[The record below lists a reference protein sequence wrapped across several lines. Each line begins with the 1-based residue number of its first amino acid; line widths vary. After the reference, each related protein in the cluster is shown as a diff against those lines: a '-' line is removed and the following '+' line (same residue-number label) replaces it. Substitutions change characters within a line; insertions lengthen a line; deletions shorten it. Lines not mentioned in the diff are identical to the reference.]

1 MKIRPTAYQWDKFNF
16 AATTVKMSID
26 GIKSN
31 GKENCE
37 RTREHFAEMFAQLIF
52 NCPKLRSGLISK
64 AGRLQKTSKKD
75 ATADHYRG
83 RKGSGFALYDQAMK
97 GASIERLTVLLASRS
112 RVHLVSKEENMRLRK
127 YASQNP
133 YKSKR
138 QIEKEYLDL
147 GIILF
152 EFVSKKKPSKY
163 DYHIEGVIY
172 TSIKEIKKLFNIS
185 ADCLTGRCKSKN
197 YPDWQRVKIT

>member
-1 MKIRPTAYQWDKFNF
+1 MKIRPTAYQWNKFKF
-16 AATTVKMSID
+16 AAKVVKMSVD

-31 GKENCE
+31 EHENCE
-37 RTREHFAEMFAQLIF
+37 TTREYFAEMFAQLIF
-52 NCPKLRSGLISK
+52 KCPKLRSGLISN

-97 GASIERLTVLLASRS
+97 GASIERLTTLLASRS
-112 RVHLVSKEENMRLRK
+112 RVHLVSKQENMRLRE

-152 EFVSKKKPSKY
+152 EFIAKKPRKY

-172 TSIKEIKKLFNIS
+172 TSVKEVKKLFNIS
-185 ADCLTGRCKSKN
+185 TDCLTGRCKSKN
-197 YPDWQRVKIT
+197 YPDWQRLKIT